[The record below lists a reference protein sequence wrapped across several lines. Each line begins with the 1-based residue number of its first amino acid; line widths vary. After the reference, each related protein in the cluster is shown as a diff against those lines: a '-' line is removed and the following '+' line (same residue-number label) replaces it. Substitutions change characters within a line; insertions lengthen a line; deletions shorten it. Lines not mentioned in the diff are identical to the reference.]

1 MLLGDVSS
9 ESFLSLSLSLSLS
22 ESLNIFAIN
31 KDIRDSHLIKTRRWS
46 KSCRDLFEREPKK
59 QAKEIADAKTS
70 LLFR

>member
-31 KDIRDSHLIKTRRWS
+31 KDIRDSHLIKTRR
-46 KSCRDLFEREPKK
+46 
-59 QAKEIADAKTS
+59 
-70 LLFR
+70 